1 MSYHVDVIPNR
12 SSPPAILFRQAKREG
27 KRIRRTTLANLSKL
41 PPEIVDGIRALLK
54 GGQVYRPLG
63 ESLSIRRALP
73 HGHVAAL
80 LGLARQLGLQRILH
94 RKRSRH
100 RDLALAAIVAR
111 VLQPLSKLATARALS
126 PPTATSSLG
135 PLLGLGPVRGN
146 EMLAMLDW
154 LLGRQVWIEKSLARR
169 HLEGRTLLLYDVSS
183 SYLEGRASPLAAFGH
198 NRDGKKGKPQ
208 IVFGLLCAGD
218 GCPLAVDVFPGNTAD
233 PTTVATQVKKIQG
246 RFGIESIALVGDRGM
261 LTTARLRKDLSP
273 AGLAWISALRTGA
286 IRKLVRPSKSGA
298 DGKAAAPLRPG
309 ELVPD
314 RVAEILS
321 PDFPGERLL
330 VCLNP
335 RLRQER
341 ARKREDLLRD
351 TEKILQTIAS
361 AVRSPRSRLRGQ
373 QAINRRVGRDV
384 SRKKVEKHFVIE
396 VTDDDIRWS
405 RRQEK
410 IDAEA
415 QLDGIYVIR
424 TSLEASAISAGEA
437 VEAYKS
443 LSQVEQAFRSLKTTQ
458 LALRP
463 VFVYSEDHVRGHVF
477 LCVLAYY
484 LEWHLRRRLAPLLFQ
499 EEDRAGARALRKSPV
514 EKAQVSARTKA
525 KAARKRTAEGLP
537 VHSFRTLLADLG
549 TLTLNQVTLPDAP
562 DHPFPMFAKPTP
574 LQAKAFHLLG
584 VDPTRFVASNLAG

>member
-12 SSPPAILFRQAKREG
+12 SSPPAILFREAKREG
-27 KRIRRTTLANLSKL
+27 KRIRRTTLANLSKV

-54 GGQVYRPLG
+54 GGQVYRPM
-63 ESLSIRRALP
+63 EDSLSIRRALP

-80 LGLARQLGLQRILH
+80 LGLARQLGLERILH
-94 RKRSRH
+94 RQRSRH
-100 RDLALAAIVAR
+100 RDLALAAILSR
-111 VLQPLSKLATARALS
+111 VLQPLSKLATARSLS
-126 PPTATSSLG
+126 PSTATSSLG
-135 PLLGLGPVRGN
+135 PLLGLGPVHGN
-146 EMLAMLDW
+146 EVLAMLDW
-154 LLGRQVWIEKSLARR
+154 LLRRQVWIEKSLARR

-183 SYLEGRASPLAAFGH
+183 CYLEGRDSPLAAFGY
-198 NRDGKKGKPQ
+198 NRDGKKGKQ
-208 IVFGLLCAGD
+208 QFVFGLLCAGD
-218 GCPLAVDVFPGNTAD
+218 GCPLAVDVFPGHTAD
-233 PTTVATQVKKIQG
+233 PTTVAAQVKKIRE

-261 LTTARLRKDLSP
+261 LTTARIREDLTP
-273 AGLAWISALRTGA
+273 AGFDWISALRTDA
-286 IRKLVRPSKSGA
+286 IRKLLRPSPS
-298 DGKAAAPLRPG
+298 DGDEEEAPLRPG

-314 RVAEILS
+314 GIAEIVS
-321 PDFPGERLL
+321 PEFPGERLM

-341 ARKREDLLRD
+341 ARKREDLLRA
-351 TEKILQTIAS
+351 TEKILQTIAD

-384 SRKKVEKHFVIE
+384 GRKKVDKHFRIE
-396 VTDDDIRWS
+396 VTADDIRWS

-424 TSLEASAISAGEA
+424 TSLEAPALGAGEA

-443 LSQVEQAFRSLKTTQ
+443 LSQVERAFRSLKTTQ

-463 VFVYSEDHVRGHVF
+463 VYVYSEDHVRGHVF
-477 LCVLAYY
+477 LCLLAYY
-484 LEWHLRRRLAPLLFQ
+484 LEWHLRRRLAPLLFE

-514 EKAQVSARTKA
+514 AKAQVSERTKA
-525 KAARKRTAEGLP
+525 KADSKRTAEGFP
-537 VHSFRTLLADLG
+537 VHSLRTLLADLA

-562 DHPFPMFAKPTP
+562 NHPFPMFARPTP
-574 LQAKAFHLLG
+574 LQKKAFGLLG